1 MTTLNSG
8 VSAVVLDQPTM
19 ASWIAQSK
27 QPGGANIMDLLK
39 IDAGKSPADI
49 ESEVIEVETNL
60 VDNTDTTVETPVE
73 VEEIAQEPEIESLGT
88 RIAMADFLDQFG
100 EGLLEQVRSQNPPVY
115 AGAVEAERKT
125 HETVLVG
132 ADGCFEA

>member
-1 MTTLNSG
+1 MTTTLNSG

-39 IDAGKSPADI
+39 IDAGKSPAEI

-60 VDNTDTTVETPVE
+60 VDTTDTPVE
-73 VEEIAQEPEIESLGT
+73 VQETDQEPEIESLGT

-100 EGLLEQVRSQNPPVY
+100 EGLLSKFGP
-115 AGAVEAERKT
+115 KT
-125 HETVLVG
+125 HLCMPVPLKPKAQSTKPELR
-132 ADGCFEA
+132 